1 MTDALVSGDYVK
13 ERKLAWKDKKM
24 NEFLWIFFKDTV
36 FLLVITVISSVSI
49 GFAQVIK
56 SQGKR
61 SDGNKVKVEYMK
73 KHLVFVTNFNYV
85 WVLFLANSYFMMAY
99 FMKHIEEEDDSVHK
113 IIEHDHN
120 IKNAFIMIWLE
131 DAFVFLVMA

>member
-1 MTDALVSGDYVK
+1 
-13 ERKLAWKDKKM
+13 
-24 NEFLWIFFKDTV
+24 
-36 FLLVITVISSVSI
+36 
-49 GFAQVIK
+49 
-56 SQGKR
+56 
-61 SDGNKVKVEYMK
+61 MK
-73 KHLVFVTNFNYV
+73 KHLVFVNNFNYI

-131 DAFVFLVMA
+131 DAFVFLVMAQGVLLALFRFREPIYYYMVMVEVRTWFGLTSPII